1 MNLPNALTTL
11 RILLIPFFVFF
22 YYLSSVVGAF
32 IAALIF
38 IAASITDV
46 LDGYLA
52 RRRSEVT
59 RIGQLLDPIAD
70 KLLIVSALVL
80 LVENK
85 RVPSWMAIIIIGREF
100 AMTGMRA
107 IASSRGIVIGAE
119 RAGKYKMFLQIIAIL
134 LLIIDTASDPWNR
147 TLRQVGLLLLGG
159 AMLLAIFSAGQYV
172 TKYGRIALSKE

>member
-1 MNLPNALTTL
+1 MNLPNFLTTL
-11 RILLIPFFVFF
+11 RILLIPFFIFF
-22 YYLSSVVGAF
+22 YDLASVVGAF

-38 IAASITDV
+38 VTASLTDI

-59 RIGQLLDPIAD
+59 RVGQLLDPIAD
-70 KLLIVSALVL
+70 KLLIISALIL

-107 IASSRGIVIGAE
+107 IASSYGVVISAE
-119 RAGKYKMFLQIIAIL
+119 RAGKYKMFLQIVAIL
-134 LLIIDTASDPWNR
+134 FLIVDTASDVWNQ
-147 TLRQVGLLLLGG
+147 TLRQIGLLLLGC
-159 AMLLAIFSAGQYV
+159 AMLLSLFSAGQYV
-172 TKYGRIALSKE
+172 TKYGHMVLSKE